1 MFKIY
6 DGREYFYQWDLDR
19 KLIVYDQTIEEVHFC
34 NKTDDNSLVCDVYT
48 EGDLH
53 LVNVPNILLQDN
65 WRINVYAFDKNY
77 TKYSK
82 QFDVKSRTKPAN
94 YIYTE
99 TEVKRWEI
107 LEERVSTLENSSA
120 AGGGMFYVDMEY
132 YTATAPQS
140 TNRTFEEIKEA
151 YNGGLNVICRL
162 NNYHILP
169 LNMVT
174 EEQITFCATAGA
186 DIVIATQGSDNSVFS
201 EIIPMARAEDLEK
214 KSNNVFYVEVTP
226 VDEFNATCNRDF
238 FDIQEAYNN
247 GQEVK
252 CIFEKFVLPVCF
264 IIQNSQIIFGGA
276 CAYQSLYVSVA
287 NLNPIEVTYALATL
301 AAAKEVASKTEFNQL
316 VTMYTEDITEL
327 TNRVDTIESLAP
339 ETAQV
344 GQVAVVKEI
353 DTRSRVTKWGTID
366 LPSGGGTSNEWKLL
380 IDAETTEEAH
390 AIKYDFE
397 SPVSEVVGWVD
408 LPILNDS
415 QGIVYAFIG
424 LSDNSHV
431 RLTTLNTNV
440 ATRQRIY
447 MQLHPAGGCVSSKSG
462 SYAVANTLSI
472 MPDEYAVAIHNKFK
486 NGSRFTYIRLSRSGD
501 AYVFPVGAKFMLWG
515 R

>member
-19 KLIVYDQTIEEVHFC
+19 KLIVYDQTIEQVHFC

-107 LEERVSTLENSSA
+107 LEERVSTLENSGA

-169 LNMVT
+169 LNAVT
-174 EEQITFCATAGA
+174 EEQITFCTTSGA
-186 DIVIATQGSDNSVFS
+186 DIVIATQGRDNSVFS

-226 VDEFNATCNRDF
+226 VDEFNATCNKDF

-252 CIFEKFVLPVCF
+252 CIFEEFVLPVCF
-264 IIQNSQIIFGGA
+264 IIPNSQIIFGGA
-276 CAYQSLYVSVA
+276 CANQTLYISISNVK
-287 NLNPIEVTYALATL
+287 PIEVTYALTTL
-301 AAAKEVASKTEFNQL
+301 AEADKVPTKEEFSQLADTVAN
-316 VTMYTEDITEL
+316 
-327 TNRVDTIESLAP
+327 
-339 ETAQV
+339 
-344 GQVAVVKEI
+344 
-353 DTRSRVTKWGTID
+353 
-366 LPSGGGTSNEWKLL
+366 LPTGGGTSNEWKLL
-380 IDAETTEEAH
+380 IDDETTEEAH

-408 LPILNDS
+408 LPVLNDN
-415 QGIVYAFIG
+415 QGIIYAFIG
-424 LSDNSHV
+424 LSDGSVV

-472 MPDEYAVAIHNKFK
+472 MPDEYAVAIHDKFK
-486 NGSRFTYIRLSRSGD
+486 NGYRFTYIRLSRSGD